1 MKQTISKSNFISII
15 GLLFAIPTAY
25 FIFISVLKYQFGIND
40 PFDILQPSLERM
52 GIKNAI
58 GWNINL
64 LILFGPVLAFVL
76 TIFQVLRIK
85 WEFTQH
91 EFQFQFTIHKQWFP
105 ILVATFSLGMLAV
118 LLAYGLGENCNC
130 G

>member
-1 MKQTISKSNFISII
+1 MKQTISKSNLVTTL
-15 GLLFAIPTAY
+15 GLILAIPTAY

-64 LILFGPVLAFVL
+64 LILFGPVLAFLL
-76 TIFQVLRIK
+76 TVFQVLRIK
-85 WEFTQH
+85 WEFTQR
-91 EFQFQFTIHKQWFP
+91 EFQFQFTIHKKWFP
-105 ILVATFSLGMLAV
+105 ILVAAFSLGILAV
-118 LLAYGLGENCNC
+118 LFAYGFAENCNC
-130 G
+130 